1 MTETRTIEVDQFLL
15 RPPADVWRA
24 LTTPDLLAKWWAAGD
39 IEPTV
44 GHTFLLDMGNWGN
57 VPCEVLEVTDQERLV
72 FTFGDDWTLVWR
84 LVAEGSGT
92 RLFLEHR
99 GFDLDDP
106 QHRFAFDTMGPGWTD
121 DVLPRLAR
129 SLEPSTT

>member
-1 MTETRTIEVDQFLL
+1 MTDIRTIEVDQFLP

-24 LTTPDLLAKWWAAGD
+24 LTTPELLAKWWAAGD

-57 VPCEVLEVTDQERLV
+57 VPCEVLEVADQERLV

-84 LVAEGSGT
+84 LVAEGNGT

-106 QHRFAFDTMGPGWTD
+106 QHRFAFDTMGPGWSD

>member
-1 MTETRTIEVDQFLL
+1 MTDIRTIEVDQFLPH
-15 RPPADVWRA
+15 PPADVWRA
-24 LTTPDLLAKWWAAGD
+24 ITTPELLAKWWAAGD

-57 VPCEVLEVTDQERLV
+57 MPCEVLEVTAHERLV
-72 FTFGDDWTLVWR
+72 FTFGDCWTLEWR

-99 GFDLDDP
+99 GFDLDIP
-106 QHRFAFDTMGPGWTD
+106 EHRFAFDTMGPGWSD
-121 DVLPRLAR
+121 EVLPRLAQ
-129 SLEPSTT
+129 SLEPSTR

>member
-1 MTETRTIEVDQFLL
+1 MTNTRTIEVDQFVP
-15 RPPADVWRA
+15 RPRADVWRA
-24 LTTPDLLAKWWAAGD
+24 LTTPELLAKWWAAGD

-57 VPCEVLEVTDQERLV
+57 MPCEVLEVVEQERLV

-99 GFDLDDP
+99 GFDLDNP
-106 QHRFAFDTMGPGWTD
+106 QHRFAFDTMGTGWRD

-129 SLEPSTT
+129 LLEPSNT